1 MTRQT
6 DDLHRWTD
14 PGTRA
19 TDTLA
24 TGESV
29 PTSSVTLTGPDQ
41 VTVVSGGVTV
51 AQADVVPGPQVVL
64 RFWVAS
70 HSLTPDTRAEL
81 VRTAFSHGALV
92 PRQRVLVTVPHEEV
106 DLLAVLHDHVT
117 VTRAHVAGATCLVE
131 GHVT

>member
-6 DDLHRWTD
+6 DDRHRWTD
-14 PGTRA
+14 PRTRA
-19 TDTLA
+19 TDSLA
-24 TGESV
+24 TGESA

-70 HSLTPDTRAEL
+70 HSLTADTRAEL
-81 VRTAFSHGALV
+81 LRTAFSHAALV
-92 PRQRVLVTVPHEEV
+92 PRQRVLATVPHEES
-106 DLLAVLHDHVT
+106 DLVAALHDHLT
-117 VTRAHVAGATCLVE
+117 VTSTHVAGATCLVE